1 MGQKAGR
8 SARSRPRVI
17 AGAAC
22 LVAGVGLFLFGFPGG
37 GFSVSRYFLFVAGG
51 ALVVWGFLVLSLR
64 AATLVTAVFIA
75 AVALESPMP
84 PDGANAQRVL
94 DASRVPGYAASV
106 KGFVGPT
113 RVFPF
118 RVFVGS
124 PGTIGPF
131 MVAPPGGFRLD
142 PPDYSPPAGVY
153 GSEVSAGPSD
163 ILRHDGYGR
172 LASWHGPRPG
182 GGACLLELEGAARH
196 RGPESLA
203 EASGRVR
210 SSLEGKAV
218 IRLIA
223 SCSPQPA
230 PAPGASPSAGA
241 TPAPGA
247 SPSSRPTL
255 SQRTG
260 PR

>member
-8 SARSRPRVI
+8 SARSRSKVI

-22 LVAGVGLFLFGFPGG
+22 LVAGVALFLFGYPEVD
-37 GFSVSRYFLFVAGG
+37 FSVSRYFVFVAGG
-51 ALVVWGFLVLSLR
+51 ALLVAGFLVLSMRTVSL
-64 AATLVTAVFIA
+64 LTAVFIA
-75 AVALESPMP
+75 AVAVEGPISA
-84 PDGANAQRVL
+84 DGANAQRVL

-124 PGTIGPF
+124 PGGIGPF
-131 MVAPPGGFRLD
+131 MVAPPDGFRLD
-142 PPDYSPPAGVY
+142 PPDYAPPAGVY
-153 GSEVSAGPSD
+153 SSAVSAGPSD

-182 GGACLLELEGAARH
+182 GGSCLLELEVADGH
-196 RGPESLA
+196 RVTESLA